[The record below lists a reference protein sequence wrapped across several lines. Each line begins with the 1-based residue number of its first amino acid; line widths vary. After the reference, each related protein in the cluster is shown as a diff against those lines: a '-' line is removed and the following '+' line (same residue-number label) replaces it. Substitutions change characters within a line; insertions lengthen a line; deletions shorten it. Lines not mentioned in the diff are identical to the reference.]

1 MGNNTQD
8 IRAFSK
14 IPFTSEPTPKPR
26 ESGISEI
33 CDWGIP
39 LGELT
44 DYLEHTGPYVDV
56 AKIVLGF
63 GSVYSQKML
72 KKKIEMYHQAEVK
85 VQPGGIFFEY
95 AAALNKKEEFF
106 EHCHE
111 VGFDYV
117 EVSDSRSDWTR
128 KEKNDHIQSVIDA
141 GIEVIPE
148 SGGGTQHSIQEIV
161 DDVSSSL
168 DMGAWKV
175 TVDQEEIQESH
186 GGEIRQELFDA
197 LFAKVS
203 INDLIFE
210 VRAIPI
216 RGGQTSQIRDTE
228 RWLIKQFGPEVNIAN
243 LQHNWVFALEALRRG
258 VGININ
264 SKTGGLDYN

>member
-1 MGNNTQD
+1 MGNNNQEL
-8 IRAFSK
+8 RAFSN
-14 IPFTSEPTPKPR
+14 IPFTSEPTSKPR

-39 LGELT
+39 MGELT
-44 DYLEHTGPYVDV
+44 DYLEHTGEFVDV

-63 GSVYSQKML
+63 AAVYPLKML
-72 KKKIEMYHQAEVK
+72 KKKIDLYHQAQVK

-95 AAALNKKEEFF
+95 AASLNKTEEFCDNCI
-106 EHCHE
+106 EY
-111 VGFDYV
+111 GFDYI

-128 KEKNDHIQSVIDA
+128 KQKNDHIKSVIDA
-141 GIEVIPE
+141 GIAVIPE

-161 DDVSSSL
+161 DDVKASL

-186 GGEIRQELFDA
+186 GGEIRQDLFDA

-210 VRAIPI
+210 TRAIPI

-228 RWLIKQFGPEVNIAN
+228 RWLIRQFGPEVNIAN
-243 LQHNWVFALEALRRG
+243 LQHNWVFALETLRRG

-264 SKTGGLDYN
+264 SKSGGLDYT

>member
-1 MGNNTQD
+1 M
-8 IRAFSK
+8 
-14 IPFTSEPTPKPR
+14 
-26 ESGISEI
+26 
-33 CDWGIP
+33 
-39 LGELT
+39 
-44 DYLEHTGPYVDV
+44 EHTGEFVDV

-63 GSVYSQKML
+63 GAVYPLKML
-72 KKKIEMYHQAEVK
+72 KKKIDLYHQAQVK

-95 AAALNKKEEFF
+95 AASLNKKEEFF

-111 VGFDYV
+111 VGFDYI

-128 KEKNDHIQSVIDA
+128 KQKNDHIQSVIDA

-148 SGGGTQHSIQEIV
+148 SGGGTQHTIQEIV
-161 DDVSSSL
+161 DDVRVSL

-197 LFAKVS
+197 LLAKVS

-228 RWLIKQFGPEVNIAN
+228 RWLIRQFGPEVNIAN
-243 LQHNWVFALEALRRG
+243 LQHNWVFALETLRRG

-264 SKTGGLDYN
+264 SKCLAVTASKPNQ

>member
-1 MGNNTQD
+1 MVKEKEFD
-8 IRAFSK
+8 EPRAFPN

-33 CDWGIP
+33 ADWGIP

-44 DYLEHTGPYVDV
+44 DYLEHTGQYVDV

-63 GSVYSQKML
+63 GSVYSLKML
-72 KKKIEMYHQAEVK
+72 KKKIDMYHQAEIK

-95 AAALNKKEEFF
+95 AASINKIQEFF
-106 EHCHE
+106 EHCRE
-111 VGFDYV
+111 YGFDYI

-128 KEKNDHIQSVIDA
+128 KEKNDHIKSVIDA

-148 SGGGTQHSIQEIV
+148 SGGGTQHSVEEIV
-161 DDVSSSL
+161 DDVRSSL

-197 LFAKVS
+197 LLSKVS

-243 LQHNWVFALEALRRG
+243 LQHNWVFALECMRRG
-258 VGININ
+258 MGLNILQSGI
-264 SKTGGLDYN
+264 TY